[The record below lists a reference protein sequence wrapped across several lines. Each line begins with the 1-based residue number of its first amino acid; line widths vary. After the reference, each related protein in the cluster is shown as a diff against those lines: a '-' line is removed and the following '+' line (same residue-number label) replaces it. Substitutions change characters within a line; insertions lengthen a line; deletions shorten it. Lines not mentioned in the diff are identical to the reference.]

1 MEPEIADLGLSDR
14 AGRAPARWNE
24 EGQADRGDDRS
35 SQGAGKAPEGLWMPL
50 SVRLVEELLAE
61 GRLRLKRNPVLI
73 SAMMS
78 AVTDEDR
85 WGNHWITKE
94 RSVNKIDAAVA
105 LCMAIG
111 VLTSVPTTT
120 FNAAAMIA

>member
-1 MEPEIADLGLSDR
+1 
-14 AGRAPARWNE
+14 
-24 EGQADRGDDRS
+24 
-35 SQGAGKAPEGLWMPL
+35 
-50 SVRLVEELLAE
+50 
-61 GRLRLKRNPVLI
+61 
-73 SAMMS
+73 MMS

-111 VLTSVPTTT
+111 VVMAYPATNRVDDW
-120 FNAAAMIA
+120 IASYS

>member
-1 MEPEIADLGLSDR
+1 
-14 AGRAPARWNE
+14 
-24 EGQADRGDDRS
+24 
-35 SQGAGKAPEGLWMPL
+35 
-50 SVRLVEELLAE
+50 VRFVEELLAE

-105 LCMAIG
+105 ALHGDRGSDLRPDDDIQCGRADR
-111 VLTSVPTTT
+111 LTEYPHGNYPQSGCCGGRRG
-120 FNAAAMIA
+120 